1 MIPLKKDPL
10 GMYSDLQ
17 INAYEALKK
26 YTLDEL
32 NGIREWMSKIEAE
45 VDAKGSS
52 MEEIYETY
60 GPDWEISKK
69 NIDDLIKAYE
79 IQKKDEQGESL

>member
-10 GMYSDLQ
+10 GMYFDLLTSP
-17 INAYEALKK
+17 YEVLKK
-26 YTLDEL
+26 YTYEEL
-32 NGIREWMSKIEAE
+32 KDIRERMSKIEAE

-79 IQKKDEQGESL
+79 IQKKDEEGEPL